1 MQRQRIETLS
11 DGNIRLT
18 IPYLI
23 TKRGNGRRLI
33 TPEGDEPV
41 GDTQRKAMLFAFARA
56 RRCQRLIDEG
66 RISNA
71 KALAAKI
78 GRDQSYVANIIG
90 IVQISPKIIHA
101 VIRGDYPKPLTLAT
115 LKRKLP
121 DLWCEQEAMLLG
133 EN

>member
-1 MQRQRIETLS
+1 MQRQRIETLL

-18 IPYLI
+18 IPFVI
-23 TKRGNGRRLI
+23 TRRGNGRHII

-41 GDTQRKAMLFAFARA
+41 GDTQREAMLFAFARA
-56 RRCQRLIDEG
+56 RRWQRLIDEG
-66 RISNA
+66 RISSA
-71 KALAAKI
+71 KALAGKI

-90 IVQISPKIIHA
+90 MVQISPKIIHA
-101 VIRGDYPKPLTLAT
+101 VIRGDYPKNLTLAS

-121 DLWCEQEAMLLG
+121 DLWSEQEAMLLG